1 MNLKHLLAGAVLMGA
16 SGTAMANECETTIEA
31 NDAMKFNKS
40 EMTIPAS
47 CDEFKVTLKHT
58 GQLPKAAM
66 GHNWVM
72 TTKADMQA
80 VGTDGMGAGLDNN
93 YIKPNDD
100 RVIANTDVIGG
111 GEETS
116 VSFDVSGLSPDE
128 SYMFFC
134 SFPGHMS
141 IMQGTVMVK

>member
-1 MNLKHLLAGAVLMGA
+1 MKLKNLLVAAALMGA
-16 SGTAMANECETTIEA
+16 SGTAMANECEATIEG
-31 NDAMKFNKS
+31 NDAMQFNMS

-72 TTKADMQA
+72 TTEDDMQA
-80 VGTDGMGAGLDNN
+80 VVSDGVSAGLDNN
-93 YIKPNDD
+93 YIKPNDG
-100 RVIANTDVIGG
+100 RVIAATDVIGG

-116 VSFDVSGLSPDE
+116 VSIDVSGLSPDE
-128 SYMFFC
+128 FYMFFC
-134 SFPGHMS
+134 SFPGHMA
-141 IMQGTVMVK
+141 IMKGEVIVE